1 MFHPLMPDLSK
12 MSEKELIEKMGK
24 VQQQLS
30 TAARFGMNQ
39 QIVDQLRMT
48 MLAYQAELASRM
60 EKVEELGDRGC
71 AWDMDKYVEENR
83 NEKVEEQDD
92 TPRWQSF
99 TYDESGNNGD
109 EQWSPNFID

>member
-24 VQQQLS
+24 VQQRIAI
-30 TAARFGMNQ
+30 AANFGMNQ
-39 QIVDQLRMT
+39 QIIDQLRMT
-48 MLAYQAELASRM
+48 MLMYQSEIVDRVETVELMS
-60 EKVEELGDRGC
+60 ETGC
-71 AWDMDKYVEENR
+71 CWDMDKYVEENR

-99 TYDESGNNGD
+99 ANDDFGD
-109 EQWSPNFID
+109 SFFE